1 MIPGFRS
8 VLNGCMR
15 TAVLRIIGRGKP
27 HEPCRA
33 TFYSGDVWPDFALGS
48 EWGVAP
54 LSYRAGQNWRDPG
67 ESGAIGAWA
76 WDLSRAM
83 DYFETDKEID
93 HRRVSVMGHSRM
105 GRPRF
110 GRERAIRGLPWC
122 IELLRRWRRYLG
134 ASKVRGVCEGA
145 EPEVPVVVLRELR
158 EVSDN
163 EDCCR

>member
-105 GRPRF
+105 GKTALWAGAGDPRF
-110 GRERAIRGLPWC
+110 AMVYRTAPALAALPWRVKGSGS
-122 IELLRRWRRYLG
+122 L
-134 ASKVRGVCEGA
+134 
-145 EPEVPVVVLRELR
+145 
-158 EVSDN
+158 
-163 EDCCR
+163 